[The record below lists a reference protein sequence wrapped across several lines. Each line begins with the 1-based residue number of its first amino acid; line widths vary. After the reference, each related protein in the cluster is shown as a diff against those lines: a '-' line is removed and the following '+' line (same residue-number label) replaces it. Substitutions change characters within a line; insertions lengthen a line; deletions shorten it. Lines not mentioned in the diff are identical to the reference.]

1 MKTACHPRE
10 SGDPGVK
17 LENTDMNSNTE
28 QSDVDSR
35 FRGNDNKGDTP
46 VIHAPSAR
54 PLEVKLTL
62 YEGPLDLLL
71 DIIRKNEI
79 DIMDIPMIQVTEQY
93 LEYLNTMKMLN
104 LDIAGEFLV
113 LAATLIYIKSRMILP
128 QEEEKMEEEG
138 LDPREELVR
147 KLLEYQAYKEAAK
160 ELGALETERSLAFTR
175 QIADHYFKELS
186 PEDTQIDN
194 LSANLYDL
202 VAAFQNV
209 LKSAGQEA
217 FHQVLQEIISIEE
230 KIEEIKQMLN
240 AKKEMN
246 FIELFPPEYS
256 RNELIVTFLAILE
269 LAKSRFVRIAQKVRF
284 GDIVIALREQDVI
297 PAKAGI

>member
-1 MKTACHPRE
+1 ME
-10 SGDPGVK
+10 NEVK
-17 LENTDMNSNTE
+17 NSENQEM
-28 QSDVDSR
+28 
-35 FRGNDNKGDTP
+35 P
-46 VIHAPSAR
+46 VIHGPSAR

-79 DIMDIPMIQVTEQY
+79 DIMDIPMVQVTEQY

-128 QEEEKMEEEG
+128 QEEQKMEDEG

-160 ELGALETERSLAFTR
+160 ELGALQDERALTFTR

-202 VAAFQNV
+202 VAAFQKV

-217 FHQVLQEIISIEE
+217 FHQVLQEVITIEE
-230 KIEEIKQMLN
+230 KMDEIRQALN
-240 AKKEMN
+240 AKREMSFN
-246 FIELFPPEYS
+246 ELFPPEYS
-256 RNELIVTFLAILE
+256 RNELIVTFLAVLE
-269 LAKSRFVRIAQKVRF
+269 LAKSKFIRIVQKVRF
-284 GDIVIALREQDVI
+284 GDIVIALREEEVKQAV
-297 PAKAGI
+297 